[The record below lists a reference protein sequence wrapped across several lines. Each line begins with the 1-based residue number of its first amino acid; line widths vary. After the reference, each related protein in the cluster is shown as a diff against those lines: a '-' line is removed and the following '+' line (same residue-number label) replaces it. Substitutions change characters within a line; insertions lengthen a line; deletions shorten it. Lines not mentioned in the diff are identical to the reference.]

1 MKEKVTGNTDGI
13 RSGML
18 ARLESLYDFELEEGV
33 FLPREMMKM
42 LAECSCAVNREIA
55 VYITRDGEVVSVSV
69 GTDCDVELT
78 DYRLRRN
85 VNRLSYIR
93 CVHTH
98 PDGDGRLSD
107 VDLSAL
113 KIFRYDAMTA
123 VGVRNGEPTFAQTA
137 FLTENTEILL
147 SETAPWYRLP
157 DAEWLNQI
165 ELSDTLV
172 GREATREVENSREK
186 AVLMGIESEESLAE
200 LKRLAET
207 AGAEVAAGFIQKR
220 DKPDS
225 ALFIGRGRAEELARE
240 CQALEADLCIF
251 DEELT
256 GMQVRNLEET
266 LRIKVIDRTALI
278 LDIFAQRAS
287 SAEGKLQVEL
297 AQLQYRSAR
306 LIGQGL
312 VLSRLAG
319 GIGTRG
325 PGESK
330 LEINRRRIRE
340 RMTEL
345 RRRLEE
351 LERQR
356 GIRRKNRERNE
367 IPVVALVGYTN
378 AGKSTLLNALTGSD
392 VYVQDQLFATLDAVS
407 RRMETAEKTPYLL
420 TDTVGF
426 IRKLPHTLISAFRST
441 LDEAVLAD
449 VLVIVSDGSSPDM
462 MRQHDTVDQVLEELG
477 ATEQKRIEVINKCD
491 AIGSVH
497 SSGGESRPDACG
509 NGQAPIELP
518 GALLIS
524 AKTGEGLEDL
534 KAAIAAALQETYAPT
549 EFRIPFSRYGI
560 LSEIRDMGRVIA
572 EEHTAEGT
580 TVTAMIARE
589 DTERLIRKYGPEIV
603 RMDS

>member
-1 MKEKVTGNTDGI
+1 MIKHNVQGNIDGV
-13 RSGML
+13 RDAVL
-18 ARLESLYDFELEEGV
+18 ARLDSLYSYELEEGE
-33 FLPREMMKM
+33 FLPRELMKM
-42 LAECSCAVNREIA
+42 LAEVSCALNREIA
-55 VYITRDGEVVSVSV
+55 VYITRDGEIVNVAV

-78 DYRLRRN
+78 DFRLRRN
-85 VNRLSYIR
+85 ANRLSCVR

-123 VGVRNGEPTFAQTA
+123 VGVKDGEPVSVQTA
-137 FLTENTEILL
+137 FLVENTELL
-147 SETAPWYRLP
+147 ITPPARWYKLP
-157 DAEWLNQI
+157 EAEWLAQI
-165 ELSDTLV
+165 EESDRLV
-172 GREATREVENSREK
+172 GREETAEMKDGREK
-186 AVLMGIESEESLAE
+186 AVLMGIESEESLEE
-200 LKRLAET
+200 LARLAET
-207 AGAEVAAGFIQKR
+207 AGAEVVGSFLQHR
-220 DKPDS
+220 DKPDT
-225 ALFIGRGRAEELARE
+225 AMYIGKGRAEELARE

-256 GMQVRNLEET
+256 GVQVRNLEEV
-266 LRIKVIDRTALI
+266 LRVKVIDRTALI
-278 LDIFAQRAS
+278 LDIFAGRAS

-330 LEINRRRIRE
+330 LEMNRRRIRE

-345 RRRLEE
+345 RRRLDE
-351 LERQR
+351 LEKQR
-356 GIRRKNRERNE
+356 SIRRKNRERNE
-367 IPVVALVGYTN
+367 VPVVALVGYTN

-407 RRMETAEKTPYLL
+407 RRMVTPENTEYLL

-426 IRKLPHTLISAFRST
+426 IRKLPHTLVSAFRST
-441 LDEAVLAD
+441 LEEAVLAD
-449 VLVIVSDGSSPDM
+449 VLVIVSDGSSKEM
-462 MRQHDTVDQVLEELG
+462 FSQHDTVEEVLAELG

-491 AIGSVH
+491 EGD
-497 SSGGESRPDACG
+497 PD
-509 NGQAPIELP
+509 PVFP
-518 GALLIS
+518 GAVLIS

-534 KAAIAAALQETYAPT
+534 KQKIAEALQASHKPVT
-549 EFRIPFSRYGI
+549 FRIPFSRYGL
-560 LSEIRDMGRVIA
+560 LSEIRPLGRVLA
-572 EEHTAEGT
+572 ENHTDTGT
-580 TVTAMIARE
+580 ELTLMIASE
-589 DTERLIRKYGPEIV
+589 DAERLIKKYGTEIV
-603 RMDS
+603 VHE

>member
-1 MKEKVTGNTDGI
+1 MKYKVTGNTDGI
-13 RSGML
+13 RDAML
-18 ARLESLYDFELEEGV
+18 ARLDSLFSYELEEDS
-33 FLPREMMKM
+33 FLPRELMQM

-85 VNRLSYIR
+85 ANRLSYVR

-98 PDGDGRLSD
+98 PDGDGHLSD

-123 VGVRNGEPTFAQTA
+123 IGVRDGEPTFVQTA
-137 FLTENTEILL
+137 FLTENTEILMP
-147 SETAPWYRLP
+147 EPVRWYKVP

-165 ELSDTLV
+165 EISDELV
-172 GREATREVENSREK
+172 GREETREVEHDREK
-186 AVLMGIESEESLAE
+186 AVLMGIESMESLEE

-207 AGAEVAAGFIQKR
+207 AGAEVVAGFIQKR

-225 ALFIGRGRAEELARE
+225 ALFIGKGRAEELARE
-240 CQALEADLCIF
+240 CQALEADVCIF

-256 GMQVRNLEET
+256 GMQVRNLEEV

-312 VLSRLAG
+312 ILSRLAG

-330 LEINRRRIRE
+330 LEMNRRRIRM

-345 RRRLEE
+345 NRRLDE
-351 LERQR
+351 LEKQR
-356 GIRRKNRERNE
+356 NIRRKSRERNE
-367 IPVVALVGYTN
+367 VPVVALVGYTN
-378 AGKSTLLNALTGSD
+378 AGKSTLMNALTGAD

-449 VLVIVSDGSSPDM
+449 VLVIVSDGASPDM
-462 MRQHDTVDQVLEELG
+462 IQQHDTVEQVLEELG

-491 AIGSVH
+491 IAEDPV
-497 SSGGESRPDACG
+497 PAF
-509 NGQAPIELP
+509 P
-518 GALLIS
+518 GAILVS
-524 AKTGEGLEDL
+524 AKTGEGLEEL
-534 KAAIAAALQETYAPT
+534 KEAIAAALQESYAPT
-549 EFRIPFSRYGI
+549 TFRIPFSRYGI
-560 LSEIRDMGRVIA
+560 LSEIRGLGRVIT

-580 TVTAMIARE
+580 EVTVMIARE
-589 DTERLIRKYGPEIV
+589 DTERLIRKYGVEIV
-603 RMDS
+603 VRD